1 MTIDRRELRWAM
13 AVAAVVMALTCL
25 PYIFGL
31 LITPPG
37 TQYMGFLGNP
47 DDQNVYMAW
56 MRQAA
61 EGRILFTDLF
71 TSEPQQA
78 GFLHVYFLLL
88 GLIARLTHLPLIW
101 TYHAARIIGGWL
113 LLLVF
118 YVFCAAFTE
127 RPAVRRLALLLA
139 AFSSGLGWLFYF
151 VLPPGSPHPADF
163 GRGLVMPEAVTFLTI
178 LLNPLFSFSM
188 ALMLATFL
196 LAMLAAEKGSARL
209 ALYAGILGL
218 ILGNAHTYDM
228 VTVYAVLALYG
239 VVLLACRNFRG
250 VALLAL
256 IVAISAPSVA
266 YQAWLFRTNFIFR
279 AKALTPTLSPP
290 FVMML
295 LTFGIPLA
303 LAIPGAVMA
312 LRGSQWRPVPGHP
325 ERPVRVAEGRRFSL
339 PAIWVVAGFLL
350 LAFAL
355 FSFQRKLAEGLHLP
369 VCLLAAVAVGSAL
382 ETRTLAKVLLIALTS
397 LSNIFF
403 VSRAAQDLITNNAAH
418 RNELMPPLYLRHD
431 EVAAIRWLRPV
442 PGHPALQDPERGPSG
457 SLRGERPVRVAEGRQ
472 ETPPGSVILSSSLL
486 GSYIPGLSGR
496 RVYIGHWAETID
508 FQPKLSL
515 AVRIF
520 QSATPENVRRALLE
534 RAGITHI
541 LYGPYERDI
550 GDWNPATSD
559 LTRLD
564 YQNDTVQVFSVR
576 PL

>member
-31 LITPPG
+31 FITPPG
-37 TQYMGFLGNP
+37 MQYMGFLGNP

-61 EGRILFTDLF
+61 DGRILFTDLF

-88 GLIARLTHLPLIW
+88 GLVARLTHLPLIW

-256 IVAISAPSVA
+256 IVAVSSPSVA
-266 YQAWLFRTNFIFR
+266 YQAWLFRANFIFR

-303 LAIPGAVMA
+303 LALPGAVMG
-312 LRGSQWRPVPGHP
+312 LRSSQWRPVPGHP

-339 PAIWVVAGFLL
+339 PAIWVVIGFLL
-350 LAFAL
+350 LAFAP

-369 VCLLAAVAVGSAL
+369 ICLLAAVAVVSAL

-418 RNELMPPLYLRHD
+418 RNELMPPLYLRQD
-431 EVAAIRWLRPV
+431 EVATIRWLRPV
-442 PGHPALQDPERGPSG
+442 PGHPER
-457 SLRGERPVRVAEGRQ
+457 LVRVAEGRQ

-550 GDWNPATSD
+550 GDWNPAASG
-559 LTRLD
+559 LTHLE

-576 PL
+576 PM